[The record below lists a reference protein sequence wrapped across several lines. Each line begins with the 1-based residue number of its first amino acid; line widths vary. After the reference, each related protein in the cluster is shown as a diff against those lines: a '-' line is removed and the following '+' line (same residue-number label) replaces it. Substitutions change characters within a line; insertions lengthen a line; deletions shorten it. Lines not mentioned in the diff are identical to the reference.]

1 MIVSPASACIVNFGP
16 EPHELPAGA
25 EIVLASADLTSRS
38 VGTDEAVWLRF

>member
-1 MIVSPASACIVNFGP
+1 V
-16 EPHELPAGA
+16 